1 MNKKLKVGLL
11 VGVPVLI
18 GAYLIYK
25 QFKGSKGA
33 IGKYTP
39 TPTPKP
45 VVTPQR
51 TTTQTSSGC
60 DYPLKKG
67 LYNCDLVKQLQWA
80 LNRIP
85 YQDYDSTSNLVK
97 YRPLAEDGDFGP
109 KTEALVKDFGV
120 GVEVDRNDMDVIL
133 SYVVEDPAQ
142 FQAAENPYVVAP
154 TPTEPTQPTIDWNN
168 PMGPTVNQ

>member
-39 TPTPKP
+39 PPTPKP
-45 VVTPQR
+45 VVNPTR
-51 TTTQTSSGC
+51 TTTGC

-80 LNRIP
+80 LNHIP
-85 YQDYDSTSNLVK
+85 STSYDSTTNLVK
-97 YRPLAEDGDFGP
+97 YRPLAEDGDFGA
-109 KTEALVKDFGV
+109 KTEAVLLDFWGEGNGQNV
-120 GVEVDRNDMDVIL
+120 VDDSHDMDIIL

-142 FQAAENPYVVAP
+142 FQAAENPYVMAAP
-154 TPTEPTQPTIDWNN
+154 PVPDPVVTDWEHN
-168 PMGPTVNQ
+168 PLNPNHL